1 MPLSDLELRV
11 LGALV
16 EKERTTPDAYPLSS
30 QALRTACNQRTSR
43 DPVTDYHLQEVQDAA
58 FRLRERGFVATVQE
72 AGDRVPK
79 HRHLLQR
86 VLGVDDLELALL
98 AVLMLRGP
106 QTPGELRGR
115 VERYG
120 TAGDAAEVTEA
131 LRRLAERSAPLVE
144 NLGRGPGQS
153 QDRWRHT
160 LGADEVRLKPRVR
173 NAGAAEATAPTT
185 PRPAR
190 APQPPGDAPSA
201 PAARDAAAD
210 ASDLAGPDL
219 AARLDAL
226 ERRVAAL
233 EHALGSDRDAA
244 SRDATP
250 RDAATGHPALPTRS

>member
-30 QALRTACNQRTSR
+30 QALLTACNQRTSR
-43 DPVTDYHLQEVQDAA
+43 DPVSDYHLQEVQDAA
-58 FRLRERGFVATVQE
+58 FRLRERGFVATVQD

-106 QTPGELRGR
+106 QTSGELRGR

-120 TAGDAAEVTEA
+120 AASDPAQVTQA
-131 LRRLAERSAPLVE
+131 LRRLAERSTPLVE

-173 NAGAAEATAPTT
+173 NADAGEAAAPTT
-185 PRPAR
+185 APRSR
-190 APQPPGDAPSA
+190 ALQPSGDAPPE
-201 PAARDAAAD
+201 PATLDAAAVP
-210 ASDLAGPDL
+210 AL
-219 AARLDAL
+219 AARLHAL

-233 EHALGSDRDAA
+233 EHALGADHDAA
-244 SRDATP
+244 SGDAAP